1 MSSWTEV
8 AKRGD
13 VSRALEPSINKLVL
27 QLAGG
32 AARAEAELPASG
44 ELGVTARYVYVQYKR
59 DRKSRPATF
68 HVEVL
73 RRRTQ
78 ESARL
83 SFSSTFGSEPSRVG
97 GALRAP
103 LAATNR
109 WTTVVL
115 DLHGACDM
123 FFSAKRSPV
132 DCPLTLKRVVFS
144 GELKVRGVWTSLREF
159 GTATLRSVATGRF
172 EPSEFRRFPAAPA
185 PAAPPLEAGH
195 PGAYDSEPESPESPR
210 RATAAPT
217 VQHRRPVE
225 VEAPREVEEA
235 SVALTLAHR
244 IGYAGLR
251 SPRVAW
257 TAPGRCVYA
266 SGRAV
271 ARVDVDGDAPRFLV
285 DDSPKRSHGEP
296 IVVLAASRDGLTL
309 ASAQSGGGD
318 PKVSL
323 WSAAG
328 GGDAAGGAEWL
339 CDFRPHLK
347 AVTCL
352 AFSHDAKRLAT
363 VGLDGHARVQVVVWD
378 VPRLS
383 QMLKVARAGPGKK
396 HVTVKRRG
404 LGAAPYLKRA
414 PHNKLLDASAD
425 PHRDLDLSYATLS
438 KQLSDF
444 DVVALKWSPYEQDRL
459 VSCGRENVRFWR
471 LKHGHL
477 PGCPGALHEYAR
489 DATFT
494 DLCFEPVY
502 GARDGLD
509 VADALRAAND
519 PGACVEDVLSRGDK
533 VVFVAA
539 TSGHVLQLSYAQRAL
554 LCVLRLHDGP
564 IRRVDATP
572 GYVVTASDDC
582 YVRLWPLD
590 FSDYLMEAKHEAPV
604 VDVAVAPD
612 GLKIA
617 CGTSRGSLGVLDV
630 SAHGYST
637 LVRSHVGAVFDVAHA
652 DVGGRFAT
660 CGKDGTIRVW
670 DEINGGQLAEF
681 ASPSDEPLS
690 LAWRPNF
697 DPGTLLVRVFD
708 VAVVRTV
715 KELKQHRGPVT
726 SVAFR
731 NEFMYTGAR
740 DGHVVLYACGDD
752 YAPLK
757 MVNVDAALPPNS
769 WGGSVEEKVAV
780 AVSPHHGVVAA
791 VSSRD
796 PVKVSLFDGDSLDRA
811 PLAVDLA
818 ESKWSVSPLEDVFWA
833 TDRPMTL
840 YCVEEDGG
848 VYCVDLARQNLGFA
862 ASPAADGAAPPR
874 RNRRAS
880 FLVGLDVRRVVA
892 TERSEASKFD
902 AAFFAQGSNQT
913 QHARDAL
920 CCLSTDGTVLVTSK
934 ETDKRIICARPT
946 DGRSAANAA
955 AEIDEHG
962 GKLTCAAFS
971 PSDRLVTCDDNG
983 GVCVWDVKRS
993 DPPPVFELATAAS
1006 AELAQSGCFGDDD
1019 AASGYGSE
1027 ERFEV
1032 SAPTPREALN
1042 YDGAPDADTEPPKTE
1057 DLGAWFFD
1065 SSPPPREPSGD
1076 PRNAGCA
1083 LLLEAKLETGL
1094 VAWTGADL
1102 ACADA
1107 DGRVRVVDAGRPP
1120 SRRAA
1125 DATLDY
1131 AGADAPGRRVTVM
1144 RAHGDLLA
1152 VGFDKSPTLVVFA
1165 ERRVVPLSVKLP
1177 DGCAGLAFAA
1187 RGDLLFAAHGSRV
1200 ACYAARRGLLQRS
1213 VDAGDAV
1220 NLVQSPAPHVAD
1232 ATALAPFRGDRL
1244 VAAARSGDLLFPA
1257 NAFPAGAAGAAAL
1270 ATGERVVLVALPD
1283 RLDVWAVADEASDG
1297 VVSLAPLAR
1306 LGLDAAPTSLCPSA
1320 DGALGLV
1327 ATAAGSLWYFNNT
1340 ASHDEE
1346 FLAED

>member
-1 MSSWTEV
+1 MSWRTEV

-97 GALRAP
+97 GARARRGDEP
-103 LAATNR
+103 

-172 EPSEFRRFPAAPA
+172 EPSEFRRFPPAPA

-195 PGAYDSEPESPESPR
+195 PGAHDSEPDSPESPR

-244 IGYAGLR
+244 IGYAGLK
-251 SPRVAW
+251 SPRRLDGAG
-257 TAPGRCVYA
+257 PLRLA
-266 SGRAV
+266 SAGPSRAD
-271 ARVDVDGDAPRFLV
+271 ADGDAPRFLV

-318 PKVSL
+318 P
-323 WSAAG
+323 
-328 GGDAAGGAEWL
+328 
-339 CDFRPHLK
+339 K

-404 LGAAPYLKRA
+404 LGAAPYLKKA
-414 PHNKLLDASAD
+414 PHNKPLDASAD

-697 DPGTLLVRVFD
+697 DPGTLLCRIQPLVWGGTLAVGFASGSVRVFD

-1107 DGRVRVVDAGRPP
+1107 DGRVRVVDAGR
-1120 SRRAA
+1120 RRRARAA
-1125 DATLDY
+1125 DATPTTL
-1131 AGADAPGRRVTVM
+1131 ALTPGRRVTVM

-1187 RGDLLFAAHGSRV
+1187 RDLLFAAHGSRV

-1257 NAFPAGAAGAAAL
+1257 NAFPLAPGAAARRR
-1270 ATGERVVLVALPD
+1270 ARVLVALPD

>member
-1 MSSWTEV
+1 
-8 AKRGD
+8 
-13 VSRALEPSINKLVL
+13 
-27 QLAGG
+27 
-32 AARAEAELPASG
+32 
-44 ELGVTARYVYVQYKR
+44 
-59 DRKSRPATF
+59 
-68 HVEVL
+68 
-73 RRRTQ
+73 
-78 ESARL
+78 
-83 SFSSTFGSEPSRVG
+83 
-97 GALRAP
+97 
-103 LAATNR
+103 
-109 WTTVVL
+109 
-115 DLHGACDM
+115 M

-159 GTATLRSVATGRF
+159 GTATCPHS
-172 EPSEFRRFPAAPA
+172 SS
-185 PAAPPLEAGH
+185 
-195 PGAYDSEPESPESPR
+195 GA
-210 RATAAPT
+210 
-217 VQHRRPVE
+217 
-225 VEAPREVEEA
+225 
-235 SVALTLAHR
+235 
-244 IGYAGLR
+244 

-271 ARVDVDGDAPRFLV
+271 ARVDVDGGAPVPRRRLAEAV
-285 DDSPKRSHGEP
+285 PRRA

-328 GGDAAGGAEWL
+328 GGDAAEWL

-404 LGAAPYLKRA
+404 LGAAPYLKKA

-489 DATFT
+489 DPTFT

-502 GARDGLD
+502 GARDRLD
-509 VADALRAAND
+509 
-519 PGACVEDVLSRGDK
+519 
-533 VVFVAA
+533 
-539 TSGHVLQLSYAQRAL
+539 LSYAQRAL

-740 DGHVVLYACGDD
+740 RHVVLYGVRRD

-1019 AASGYGSE
+1019 AASGYGE
-1027 ERFEV
+1027 ARGLRADAAGGAQLRRRAGRGHGAAEDRGPRRLVLRLEPAAARTVGRPAERGLRAPARGQARDGPRGLDGRGPRLRRRRRPRARRRRGPAAV
-1032 SAPTPREALN
+1032 AARGDAPTR
-1042 YDGAPDADTEPPKTE
+1042 
-1057 DLGAWFFD
+1057 
-1065 SSPPPREPSGD
+1065 
-1076 PRNAGCA
+1076 
-1083 LLLEAKLETGL
+1083 
-1094 VAWTGADL
+1094 
-1102 ACADA
+1102 
-1107 DGRVRVVDAGRPP
+1107 
-1120 SRRAA
+1120 
-1125 DATLDY
+1125 
-1131 AGADAPGRRVTVM
+1131 GADAPGRRVTVM

-1220 NLVQSPAPHVAD
+1220 VGLAALGASGAAALHASGAASTFALAADKNLVQSPAPHVAD

-1257 NAFPAGAAGAAAL
+1257 NAFPRARERWRFAAGSA
-1270 ATGERVVLVALPD
+1270 
-1283 RLDVWAVADEASDG
+1283 
-1297 VVSLAPLAR
+1297 
-1306 LGLDAAPTSLCPSA
+1306 SLCPSA